1 MQIFKDRTVYIRV
14 VEVTGNPREPVLLEN
29 DDVLRPRDVV
39 CLLDELPPGA
49 RPSTSSDPHTGAGS
63 GPDKY
68 GKRLENIFV
77 DGGGGYVRGSGSSR
91 PLEEYTFK
99 KGKISFVVRI
109 ASVRMGQHASF
120 CLLSTSPQT
129 WPSPAFLPS
138 R

>member
-1 MQIFKDRTVYIRV
+1 VYIRV

-39 CLLDELPPGA
+39 CLLDEVPPGA
-49 RPSTSSDPHTGAGS
+49 RPSTSSDSHAGAGS

-68 GKRLENIFV
+68 GKRLENVFV
-77 DGGGGYVRGSGSSR
+77 DGGGGYVKGSGSSR

-99 KGKISFVVRI
+99 KGKINFVVRI
-109 ASVRMGQHASF
+109 ASVRFGQHASF
-120 CLLSTSPQT
+120 CLLSTSAQT
-129 WPSPAFLPS
+129 WLSPAFLPS